1 MQKYIL
7 VTGFKG
13 QLGYDV
19 VLRLQSIGINAIGV
33 DINDFDITDKNQ
45 VENYIKKLKP
55 QSVIHCAAY
64 TAVDK
69 AEEER
74 EKCYAVNVIGTKN
87 IAQACKNVEAKIL
100 YISTDY
106 VFDGKGSEPHKE
118 DETPNPLNYYGF
130 TKAEGEKVVK
140 ELLDRYFIVRTSWV
154 YGING
159 NNFVKTMLKLSETR
173 EEINVVNDQIGSPT
187 YTRDLAVLIC
197 DLIQTDMYG
206 IYHGV
211 NEGYCSW
218 YEFAKEIFRMSGKDV
233 KVSPITTEQYQTRAR
248 RPLNSRLSKENL
260 DKGGFKRLPHW
271 QDALKRYLIEL
282 KVYKEMI
289 E

>member
-1 MQKYIL
+1 MKFKVL
-7 VTGFKG
+7 VTGVKG

-19 VLRLQSIGINAIGV
+19 VKRLEELGIEAVGV
-33 DINDFDITDKNQ
+33 DVDDFDITDEYQTNSYISKN
-45 VENYIKKLKP
+45 KP
-55 QSVIHCAAY
+55 NVVIHCAAY

-74 EKCYAVNVIGTKN
+74 DKCYAVNVTGTKN
-87 IAQACKNVEAKIL
+87 IAQVCKDISAKMV

-106 VFDGKGSEPHKE
+106 VFDGKGNEPHKE
-118 DETPNPLNYYGF
+118 DEEPNPLNYYGF
-130 TKAEGEKVVK
+130 TKAEGEKIIK

-159 NNFVKTMLKLSETR
+159 NNFVKTMLKLAETR
-173 EEINVVNDQIGSPT
+173 NVINVVNDQIGAPT
-187 YTRDLAVLIC
+187 YTKDLAVLIC
-197 DLIQTDMYG
+197 DLIQTDKFG

-218 YEFAKEIFRMSGKDV
+218 YEFAKEIFRMSGKGV
-233 KVSPITTEQYQTRAR
+233 KVNPISTEQYPTKAK

-260 DKGGFKRLPHW
+260 DKAGFKRLPHW

-282 KVYKEMI
+282 KVYKGDN
-289 E
+289 